1 VESVQT
7 WEIILL
13 GAIALLVILWF
24 RPGIK
29 AAFERSR
36 HAEKKDWQGALI
48 PLVVVMLF
56 VIFLLW
62 VI

>member
-1 VESVQT
+1 MESVQT

-13 GAIALLVILWF
+13 GGIALLVVLWF

-36 HAEKKDWQGALI
+36 QAETKDWQGALI
-48 PLVVVMLF
+48 PLAVVVLF

-62 VI
+62 VV